1 MTEAQLAGKLQGAI
15 GLTPIDAHEAIKQAV
30 SDYLLDAGLQFASIK
45 FNEAMAWAAPE
56 EDAPTHEEF

>member
-1 MTEAQLAGKLQGAI
+1 MTEAQLAGKLQAAI
-15 GLTPIDAHEAIKQAV
+15 GLAPIGAHEAIKQAV

-56 EDAPTHEEF
+56 EDAPTLEEF